1 MPRVAEELK
10 AAYLLT
16 GSDRPKVE
24 RALRRLRDRFGEEAV
39 ERLSAQDVSGED
51 AVAACNA
58 MGLFGGGGRLV
69 LVDGVER
76 WKAPDA
82 KAIAEYLASPAPD
95 TVLALVGEEV
105 RKDSPLAKACGK
117 AGEVLVYEVSKRELP
132 KWVAEQF
139 ARHGV
144 KVSAE
149 ACRALVELAGDNP
162 HELAGEIDKLA
173 LWAGGDEIGED
184 EIELLVAAR
193 ADAPP
198 WTLTD
203 AWGRREVAGVLS
215 ACESILERSNRSG
228 AIPMLVGQPR
238 CARPP
243 GADRSPSQRRGGQP
257 ARRDGS
263 SQRPA
268 SIRRPES
275 VRAGAELLRRRAPRG
290 NRQALRSRS
299 RGQGRK
305 PPATRARARA
315 DAGCDH
321 AARRLDVMVE
331 RQPRAGR
338 PTMPEGYGVPDTE
351 EGVLDWSWAEE
362 RLEQAL
368 NYWFATTR
376 PDGRPHAMPAWA
388 VWLDGTV
395 YFEGSPLTRRARNIA
410 ENPAVVVHLESGD
423 DVVILEGEAHE
434 VGKPERAARRAAF
447 SGVHR
452 EVRRHEV
459 RVPSA
464 ARAVGPRWP
473 LGDASPGGVRL
484 ERLPARHHA
493 VALRG
498 RTGLEILGHE
508 HRPLDVPERA
518 VEGAR
523 DLVAA
528 EYRQVR
534 P

>member
-1 MPRVAEELK
+1 M
-10 AAYLLT
+10 
-16 GSDRPKVE
+16 
-24 RALRRLRDRFGEEAV
+24 
-39 ERLSAQDVSGED
+39 
-51 AVAACNA
+51 
-58 MGLFGGGGRLV
+58 
-69 LVDGVER
+69 
-76 WKAPDA
+76 
-82 KAIAEYLASPAPD
+82 
-95 TVLALVGEEV
+95 
-105 RKDSPLAKACGK
+105 
-117 AGEVLVYEVSKRELP
+117 LVYEVSKRELP

-228 AIPMLVGQPR
+228 AIPMLVGSLVAHVRRVQTAHRLDEEGVSPR
-238 CARPP
+238 DAI
-243 GADRSPSQRRGGQP
+243 
-257 ARRDGS
+257 GS

-268 SIRRPES
+268 SIRRPEG

-290 NRQALRSRS
+290 NRQARRSRP

-305 PPATRARARA
+305 PPAARARARA
-315 DAGCDH
+315 DAGRDH
-321 AARRLDVMVE
+321 AARRPDVMAE

-338 PTMPEGYGVPDTE
+338 PTMPEGYGVPDTD
-351 EGVLDWSWAEE
+351 EGVLDWSWAVE
-362 RLEQAL
+362 RLEPAL

-388 VWLDGTV
+388 VWLDGTL

-423 DVVILEGEAHE
+423 DVVILEGEARE
-434 VGKPERAARRAAF
+434 VGKPERALAERLSAAF
-447 SGVHR
+447 TAKYAR
-452 EVRRHEV
+452 DEV
-459 RVPSA
+459 RVPA
-464 ARAVGPRWP
+464 AAGAVGPRRP
-473 LGDASPGGVRL
+473 LGDATQGCVRL
-484 ERLPARHHA
+484 ERLPARHHS
-493 VALRG
+493 VALR
-498 RTGLEILGHE
+498 R
-508 HRPLDVPERA
+508 RRV
-518 VEGAR
+518 
-523 DLVAA
+523 
-528 EYRQVR
+528 
-534 P
+534 